1 MLWKSQHF
9 YSTSS
14 IRHDFLKKSLPSPNF
29 MQTAWIP
36 SFCLR
41 RSTFLSQWVDTDFIW
56 AALQSLA
63 EVWCPSLSVRAILWI
78 MNYLRRGLAEQRW
91 SLLAAGGW
99 CPSKTEG
106 EKNFSILLANSCFLC
121 LLLI

>member
-14 IRHDFLKKSLPSPNF
+14 IRHGFLKKSLPSPNF
-29 MQTAWIP
+29 MQTARIP
-36 SFCLR
+36 SFCLG

-63 EVWCPSLSVRAILWI
+63 EV
-78 MNYLRRGLAEQRW
+78 
-91 SLLAAGGW
+91 
-99 CPSKTEG
+99 
-106 EKNFSILLANSCFLC
+106 
-121 LLLI
+121 